1 MKAYLIS
8 IGDELLNGQTVN
20 TNAAYI
26 GERLFQNQVEV
37 LKTAVIGDNEESI
50 LAEFSDAINSADLI
64 IVTGGLGPTHDDVTR
79 KSVVKF
85 FDSELIL
92 NNDVLMDITD
102 LFTRR
107 GREVTPSNK
116 DQAFVPKICETIRN
130 YSGTAPGYWI
140 LKDKKIFVVVPGVPH
155 EMKEMMENFVMPRI
169 SNILGDEHRKSHTT
183 NLLTTGI
190 PESFLFEK
198 LGSIEDLVKGGKMAF
213 LPSQFGVK
221 LRITSTGETEEEA
234 KDKLIEIEQQIR
246 SIAGRY
252 IYGKNDETLESV
264 IARLLIDRGL
274 TVSVA
279 ESCTGGLISSRL
291 TNVSGSSDYFQRG
304 FITYSNG
311 AKVELLHIDEDM
323 INKYGAVSLD
333 VARLM
338 ADGVRAVSGT
348 DIGLAATGI
357 MGPTGATQ
365 DKPVGLV
372 YIGICD
378 DKICTARKF
387 KFGEDRL
394 LNKDRTAQAALEML
408 RRNLLGIPYEE

>member
-234 KDKLIEIEQQIR
+234 K
-246 SIAGRY
+246 
-252 IYGKNDETLESV
+252 
-264 IARLLIDRGL
+264 
-274 TVSVA
+274 
-279 ESCTGGLISSRL
+279 
-291 TNVSGSSDYFQRG
+291 
-304 FITYSNG
+304 
-311 AKVELLHIDEDM
+311 
-323 INKYGAVSLD
+323 
-333 VARLM
+333 
-338 ADGVRAVSGT
+338 
-348 DIGLAATGI
+348 
-357 MGPTGATQ
+357 
-365 DKPVGLV
+365 
-372 YIGICD
+372 
-378 DKICTARKF
+378 
-387 KFGEDRL
+387 
-394 LNKDRTAQAALEML
+394 
-408 RRNLLGIPYEE
+408 